1 VANRRGG
8 ADIAGVG
15 ARYAIGGTIAA
26 LLLAL
31 PVMAVAKQ
39 GGPVATV
46 AAQQCAQERVDLGK
60 KAFHRRYG
68 EKHTMRNCIRR
79 TRPKV
84 SAAVASATENCQQEL
99 AQSGAAQFILDY
111 AWDEDAM
118 SECMDLT
125 LDDLLAP
132 DDSGDDESDD
142 DF

>member
-1 VANRRGG
+1 MA
-8 ADIAGVG
+8 

-46 AAQQCAQERVDLGK
+46 ATQQCAQERVDLGK

-79 TRPKV
+79 TPAEGRGGRHLGDRGLP
-84 SAAVASATENCQQEL
+84 AGACPERCGAVHPRL
-99 AQSGAAQFILDY
+99 RLG
-111 AWDEDAM
+111 
-118 SECMDLT
+118 
-125 LDDLLAP
+125 
-132 DDSGDDESDD
+132 
-142 DF
+142 

>member
-1 VANRRGG
+1 MA
-8 ADIAGVG
+8 

-31 PVMAVAKQ
+31 PVVAVAKQ
-39 GGPVATV
+39 SGPVATV

-60 KAFHRRYG
+60 KAFHKRYG

-84 SAAVASATENCQQEL
+84 AAAVISATENCQQEL
-99 AQSGAAQFILDY
+99 AQSGPAQFILDY
-111 AWDEDAM
+111 AWDEDTVEDAM